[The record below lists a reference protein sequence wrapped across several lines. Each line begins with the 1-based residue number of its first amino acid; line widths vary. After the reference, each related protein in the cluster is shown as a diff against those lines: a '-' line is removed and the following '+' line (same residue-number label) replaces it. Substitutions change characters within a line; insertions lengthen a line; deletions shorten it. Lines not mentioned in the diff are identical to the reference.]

1 MPTASKKPVAIVTGA
16 GSGVGRAI
24 ATMLAALGYDLA
36 LAGRRQ
42 APLQETA
49 EIAER
54 HAPAS
59 DTAAIVIPTDM
70 SDPRQVRALIDETL
84 TRFGHVDALINN
96 AAIAEFT
103 PIDSADHEQ
112 LLRTLKI
119 NTLGPGAAIYAL
131 WPTFRSQG
139 KGRVINISTMGT
151 VSPFPG
157 LCAYGASKCALESF
171 ARSIANE
178 AGDDDIRAYNV
189 APGAIETEM
198 LRGFISEEQF
208 PSDQCLTPEDVAQVV
223 IDLLTGNREEENGA
237 TIRLPNPGPRPS
249 AEDAG

>member
-1 MPTASKKPVAIVTGA
+1 MPNSSTKPVAIVTGA
-16 GSGVGRAI
+16 GSGVGRSI
-24 ATMLAALGYDLA
+24 AEKLASLGYDLA

-49 EIAER
+49 ELAER
-54 HAPAS
+54 HAPAN
-59 DTAAIVIPTDM
+59 DTAAVVIPTDM
-70 SDPRQVRALIDETL
+70 SEPRQVRALIDETL
-84 TRFGHVDALINN
+84 ARFGHVDALINN

-103 PIDSADHEQ
+103 PMDDADHEQ

-119 NTLGPGAAIYAL
+119 NTVGPGAAIYAL
-131 WPTFRSQG
+131 WPTFRAQH
-139 KGRVINISTMGT
+139 KGCVVNISSMGT

-189 APGAIETEM
+189 APGAIETAM
-198 LRGFISEEQF
+198 LRGFISKEQF
-208 PSDQCLTPEDVAQVV
+208 PTEQCLTPDDVAQVV
-223 IDLLTGNREEENGA
+223 VDLVTGDRVEENGA
-237 TIRLPNPGPRPS
+237 TIRMPNPGARPS
-249 AEDAG
+249 AEDAR